1 MNRDAGITFDE
12 SNPRNQ
18 SRSRLHYDVI
28 GSYRLACALLRR
40 GVKRLA
46 DHYRVAVMRIPRIL
60 GPGLLIL
67 ATGLVAFAQ
76 SAEEAERRLQGTW
89 TATRAQRDGKAA
101 DDVVGHRLSFAGS
114 QFRIQSSDGKALFMG
129 TIRLD
134 RGTKPAAIDFE
145 HEGDLKGK
153 AWKGIYSLDGDTL
166 TICDNAPNPDKGR
179 PKAFEAASGS
189 GHIVVT
195 FKRGR

>member
-1 MNRDAGITFDE
+1 MRPTKVLC
-12 SNPRNQ
+12 STNQ
-18 SRSRLHYDVI
+18 SQEIDGTMMRMVRIVWPAPLI
-28 GSYRLACALLRR
+28 RR
-40 GVKRLA
+40 GRKAARH
-46 DHYRVAVMRIPRIL
+46 HYGTTVMHIPTIL
-60 GPGLLIL
+60 GLGLLIL
-67 ATGLVAFAQ
+67 ATGFAAFAQ

-134 RGTKPAAIDFE
+134 RGTKPAGIDFE

-153 AWKGIYSLDGDTL
+153 VWRGIYSLDGDTL
-166 TICDNAPNPDKGR
+166 TICDNAPNLDKGR
-179 PKAFEAASGS
+179 PAAFEAASGS